1 MTTNVPHSRTAA
13 VIDDKFSRDWYD
25 FFRRLDQAVFNSA
38 PVSSNTNTVTVI
50 SAGSG
55 GLPETTIVDAT
66 TARTLSAT
74 DANCVI
80 EFTSSSAVTV
90 TLNAGVFEV
99 DQIVYLLQ
107 GGAGQVTLVA
117 GVGVTIDYSD
127 SLKTR
132 TQESMIGVK
141 QIQADKWELYGDAE
155 PVAPALSVLV
165 RAANSSGAPEWL
177 QLTADG
183 HIPKRVSNA
192 IVSAADGG
200 SGGGNSYNPSGW

>member
-1 MTTNVPHSRTAA
+1 MVDKANLPRQDSVISETGKPSRE
-13 VIDDKFSRDWYD
+13 WYN
-25 FFRRLDQAVFNSA
+25 FFRRLVTQVNELQDA
-38 PVSSNTNTVTVI
+38 PTVEIPPPYLEGGSCVEITVQ
-50 SAGSG
+50 
-55 GLPETTIVDAT
+55 DAT
-66 TARTLSAT
+66 TARTLTA
-74 DANCVI
+74 DDDKVNV
-80 EFTSSSAVTV
+80 EFTSASAVTV
-90 TLNAGVFEV
+90 TVNADVLPENS
-99 DQIVYLLQ
+99 ITYLTQ
-107 GGAGQVTLVA
+107 GGAGQVTVVA
-117 GVGVTIDYSD
+117 GAGLTIDYSD

-132 TQESMIGVK
+132 TQESMIGLK
-141 QIQADKWELYGDAE
+141 QIQPNKFELFGDSE